1 MNIRVGNKILQSGQK
16 GVLFQSLRAA
26 VLRPFEFR
34 VKAENQTSL
43 NRGPHATF
51 NTADL
56 DLYPSITTLNKVPTS
71 RKWKKAVQGWFV
83 AAASG
88 MWPLFVYFVL
98 LFSLFITF
106 HDFKCY
112 YIFCK
117 TMSCHCYE
125 LLFLLFWFMDCKILL
140 IISITFGIDLG
151 MYL

>member
-71 RKWKKAVQGWFV
+71 RKWKKQFKADLLPPQV
-83 AAASG
+83 ACD
-88 MWPLFVYFVL
+88 LF
-98 LFSLFITF
+98 LFILFYFLAFLSHFMILNATIYF
-106 HDFKCY
+106 ARQCHVIAMSFYFCY
-112 YIFCK
+112 FDSWIAKFCWL
-117 TMSCHCYE
+117 SVLHLE
-125 LLFLLFWFMDCKILL
+125 LI
-140 IISITFGIDLG
+140 
-151 MYL
+151 